1 MKKTLITLSLI
12 LSACATTGTKNAN
25 EVISLCQSDL
35 NHPECQALI
44 KTCETKPEERGCDI
58 LAGNLSTPAQKIE
71 LPKVAKEDI
80 VRSPFI
86 NTQKTIVTGPQGI
99 KYEFYYGSGGRYL
112 ILVVPPN
119 STYIDFSQAE
129 ATLIVDPKGK
139 NPETLSLAVEKNGLL
154 TGNGSSRNNDVEF
167 ILNLLIPASRFH
179 ESLDSSLTFKLK
191 VRDFVDSIS
200 N

>member
-1 MKKTLITLSLI
+1 MKKILITISIL
-12 LSACATTGTKNAN
+12 LSACATTGVKNSADA
-25 EVISLCQSDL
+25 ITMCQSDL

-44 KTCETKPEERGCDI
+44 KSCESQPEQKGCDL
-58 LAGNLSTPAQKIE
+58 LAGNLSTPAQRID

-119 STYIDFSQAE
+119 NTYIDFSQAE

-167 ILNLLIPASRFH
+167 ILNLLIPASRYH
-179 ESLDSSLTFKLK
+179 ESLESSLTFKLK